1 VGASTVSGRDILKL
15 SQDKLFKRIVP
26 LIVILSI
33 SLLALSI
40 GCVEVPTVAG
50 VVEVIDGD
58 TIVIEG
64 GYRVRYI
71 GIDAPEKGEA
81 YYLEACQ
88 ANRELVMGKKVWLE
102 KDTSD
107 KDKYGRL
114 LCYVYVD
121 STFVNAELVRQGY
134 AQARSYPPDI
144 KYQIYLEAAEQEARQ
159 KNEGIWEQR

>member
-1 VGASTVSGRDILKL
+1 VGVSTVNGSDIPKL
-15 SQDKLFKRIVP
+15 SQGKLVKSIFS
-26 LIVILSI
+26 LIVILAV
-33 SLLALSI
+33 SLLTFSVN
-40 GCVEVPTVAG
+40 CVEVPTFAE

-64 GYRVRYI
+64 NYRVRYI

-88 ANRELVMGKKVWLE
+88 ANRELVMGKEVWLE

-114 LCYVYVD
+114 LRYVYVD
-121 STFVNAELVRQGY
+121 STFVNTELVRQGY
-134 AQARSYPPDI
+134 AQAHAYPPDI
-144 KYQIYLEAAEQEARQ
+144 KYQIYLEAAEQKARQ
-159 KNEGIWEQR
+159 KGKGIWEQK